1 MGDAIRTMLAKD
13 VVAAK
18 LASCFVT
25 VEGNRYLLLQAKNLE
40 AKYKKTKKEV
50 PILGRTTVGHKTT
63 GGEGT
68 GKMTIYSNTSLFTKL
83 LKKYKDTGEDIY
95 FDIQVTNE
103 DKTSSAGRQTIIL
116 KDCNLDEGVIAA
128 FDSDGDWLE
137 QDVDFTFEDWE
148 YPEAFTQLDGMQ

>member
-1 MGDAIRTMLAKD
+1 MADTNRTMLAKD

-18 LASCFVT
+18 LATCYT
-25 VEGNRYLLLQAKNLE
+25 TIDGNRYLLMQAKSLE

-68 GKMTIYSNTSLFTKL
+68 GKMTIYSNTPIFTKL
-83 LKKYKDTGEDIY
+83 LKQYQDTGEDMY

-103 DKTSSAGRQTIIL
+103 DKTSAAGRQTIIL

-128 FDSDGDWLE
+128 FDSAGEWLE
-137 QDVDFTFEDWE
+137 QDVNFTFESWE
-148 YPEAFTQLDGMQ
+148 YPEAFNMLDGMQ

>member
-1 MGDAIRTMLAKD
+1 MADTNRTMLAKD

-18 LASCFVT
+18 LATCYT
-25 VEGNRYLLLQAKNLE
+25 TIDGNRYLLMQAKSLE

-68 GKMTIYSNTSLFTKL
+68 GKMTIYSNTPIFTKL
-83 LKKYKDTGEDIY
+83 LKQYQDTGEDMY

-103 DKTSSAGRQTIIL
+103 DKTSAAGRQTIIL

-128 FDSDGDWLE
+128 FDSDGEWLE
-137 QDVDFTFEDWE
+137 QDVNFTFESWE
-148 YPEAFTQLDGMQ
+148 YPEAFNMLDGMQ